1 MKYNFKYYQN
11 RMYKKYLHQDWLGI
25 LNINLNNN
33 HRSFIMDYGDHQC
46 VGCDAHTFGIYRANP
61 NWHLC
66 WSCYEMWQ
74 DNQEELQEETIDE

>member
-1 MKYNFKYYQN
+1 
-11 RMYKKYLHQDWLGI
+11 
-25 LNINLNNN
+25 
-33 HRSFIMDYGDHQC
+33 MDYGDHQC

-74 DNQEELQEETIDE
+74 DNQEEFEADYRSPGWDRYKKNKILRWKK